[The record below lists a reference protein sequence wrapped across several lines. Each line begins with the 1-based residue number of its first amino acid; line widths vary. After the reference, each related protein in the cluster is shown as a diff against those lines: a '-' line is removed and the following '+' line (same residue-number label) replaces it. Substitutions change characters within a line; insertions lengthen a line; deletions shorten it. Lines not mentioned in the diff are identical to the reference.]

1 MQDILNNREDLQ
13 NYLLATDDLNNSIQE
28 SLHLVVGNGRLND
41 RTAVRHES
49 DLNPTTNILKQN
61 NNSLDVVYKKHG
73 KFDFQN
79 RIIGSK

>member
-1 MQDILNNREDLQ
+1 MS
-13 NYLLATDDLNNSIQE
+13 ATGDLNKSIKE
-28 SLHLVVGNGRLND
+28 ILDLVASNGCFND
-41 RTAVRHES
+41 GTAVRHES

>member
-1 MQDILNNREDLQ
+1 MS
-13 NYLLATDDLNNSIQE
+13 ATGDLNKSIQE
-28 SLHLVVGNGRLND
+28 ILDLVASNCCLND
-41 RTAVRHES
+41 GTTVRHES